1 MMCTRV
7 WVYRVGSSFPWT
19 PLLATTTQT
28 HTHTHFLLG
37 DMWASAF
44 CQGVFSCR
52 SLGPLTWWESG
63 LLTPQPTSP
72 SSSLQ
77 MRRKTRPE
85 ESTAARP
92 LLSSPV
98 FSLLSQYFALVPFTS
113 SLSSVID
120 NVNWLTESVVHW
132 LWSLIKGLLIGT
144 LFNTG
149 PCNESCPLMLS
160 WQQPFPVCQSF
171 NVINYVTQLRRLF
184 FSRIFLCP
192 NSMRTVCG
200 SWKAER
206 QRAWELEQQLAI
218 MGIKLCPL

>member
-72 SSSLQ
+72 SSSQQ

-120 NVNWLTESVVHW
+120 NVNWLTKSVVHW

-184 FSRIFLCP
+184 FSRIFFVP
-192 NSMRTVCG
+192 
-200 SWKAER
+200 
-206 QRAWELEQQLAI
+206 
-218 MGIKLCPL
+218 

>member
-1 MMCTRV
+1 MTSLLFRTN
-7 WVYRVGSSFPWT
+7 GEKTSSAAFPVQLTPRASKWCARKCGCIGWAAASPELHSL
-19 PLLATTTQT
+19 PLLHR

-37 DMWASAF
+37 DMGASAF

-85 ESTAARP
+85 ESTAAHP
-92 LLSSPV
+92 LQSSPV

-184 FSRIFLCP
+184 FSHISF
-192 NSMRTVCG
+192 V
-200 SWKAER
+200 A
-206 QRAWELEQQLAI
+206 
-218 MGIKLCPL
+218 